1 MTPASQP
8 PFQFTGRQR
17 TVYQSIALK
26 NPMMAELYECALR
39 VLQDNGNSGRIF
51 LAAHSIREMTNGLPK
66 VLDLPIVAEQ
76 GRLGDQ
82 MNGLEPVWNGAL
94 ASGCHSNGQWS
105 GAIDAPLERLLRAL
119 HGFFLWWRESR
130 PKRKEVAIQLFR
142 SMDLVGIPLP
152 EPLEKQRA
160 KRWLELHDYFVGV
173 AHRSSTTDVDFQSN
187 LQDLEQI
194 LMDSLYRQP
203 SEDLAAIDQIL
214 LEGDANA

>member
-17 TVYQSIALK
+17 IVYESIASK
-26 NPMMAELYECALR
+26 SATMAELYECALR
-39 VLQDNGNSGRIF
+39 VLEDNTNTGRIF

-66 VLDLPIVAEQ
+66 VLDLPIVEQ

-82 MNGLEPVWNGAL
+82 MNALEPVWNGAL
-94 ASGCHSNGQWS
+94 TSGCHNNGEWA

-119 HGFFLWWRESR
+119 HRFFQWWRDSR
-130 PKRKEVAIQLFR
+130 PKRREVAIQLFR
-142 SMDLVGIPLP
+142 TMDPVGIPLP
-152 EPLEKQRA
+152 EPIEKQRA

-173 AHRSSTTDVDFQSN
+173 AHRSSTTEGDFQSN

-194 LMDSLYRQP
+194 LMDNLYRQP

-214 LEGDANA
+214 AEENAND